1 MGDLL
6 HDGTRVG
13 DLLNDD
19 ASALEIL
26 AGTFTEVPT
35 STASGACG
43 GSEIGLERLG
53 ESAWLW

>member
-1 MGDLL
+1 M
-6 HDGTRVG
+6 G

-35 STASGACG
+35 STALGACG